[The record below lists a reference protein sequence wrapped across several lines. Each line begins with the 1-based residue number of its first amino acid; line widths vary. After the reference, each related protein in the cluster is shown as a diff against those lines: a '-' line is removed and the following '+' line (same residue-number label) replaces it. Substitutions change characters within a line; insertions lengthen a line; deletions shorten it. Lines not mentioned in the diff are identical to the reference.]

1 MLPNGLNVTKWVPG
15 CWCQC
20 WCCCEA
26 FYCSFYVGT
35 QNPRYCRRALRIR
48 SDEQYNLSMF
58 DGDYPAAVS
67 ITSLKK
73 ICYLCTNQKA
83 NFCCSIRDKGKVF
96 VAVLACILR
105 NWSDTSSFEVPGRKL
120 CTIIRHP
127 RGQSEVNRQWTLA
140 FVSNKI
146 THCSR
151 SWFAVLLFMCFHINA
166 FTMTSKKSDT
176 IRNMQTL

>member
-1 MLPNGLNVTKWVPG
+1 MSPWLLVSMLMLLWGFLLFLLCGGSEPPLLQTSSANQIWRAIQPVNVRW
-15 CWCQC
+15 WL
-20 WCCCEA
+20 
-26 FYCSFYVGT
+26 S
-35 QNPRYCRRALRIR
+35 R
-48 SDEQYNLSMF
+48 SRFNHQ
-58 DGDYPAAVS
+58 
-67 ITSLKK
+67 LKK
-73 ICYLCTNQKA
+73 LCYLCKSQKS

-140 FVSNKI
+140 FVSSKI